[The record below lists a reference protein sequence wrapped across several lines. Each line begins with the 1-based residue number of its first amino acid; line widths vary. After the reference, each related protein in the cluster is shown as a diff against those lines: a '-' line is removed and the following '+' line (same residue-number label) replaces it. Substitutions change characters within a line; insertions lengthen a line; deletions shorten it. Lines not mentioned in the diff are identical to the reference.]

1 MSPEGGAEPPEGCGP
16 ASREVVSLEPPQRLT
31 NDWHWK
37 DGSVSRIE
45 WGLTETD
52 GEDTLVSITDHHPAE
67 EEADRIQR
75 AIYWASTLL
84 SLLQVSRTGSAPE
97 EYQER

>member
-1 MSPEGGAEPPEGCGP
+1 MGANEPSFVGDLHVPKIGV
-16 ASREVVSLEPPQRLT
+16 AALIAA
-31 NDWHWK
+31 W
-37 DGSVSRIE
+37 DGAVLMGE
-45 WGLTETD
+45 
-52 GEDTLVSITDHHPAE
+52 GEDTIVSITDHNPAE
-67 EEADRIQR
+67 EETDRIQR